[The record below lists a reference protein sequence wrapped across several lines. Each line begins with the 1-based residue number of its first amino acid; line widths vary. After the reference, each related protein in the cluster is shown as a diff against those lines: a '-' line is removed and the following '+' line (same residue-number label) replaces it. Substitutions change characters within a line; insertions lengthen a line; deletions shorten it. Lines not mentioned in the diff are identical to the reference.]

1 MQCSGG
7 LEIRGRLP
15 VRGLWQGP
23 GAGRPQPSA
32 AVAPERR
39 CVADRDGLRL
49 QTVPGQLLEDVLD
62 DCSDSDAVTVAQAL
76 IEAFKLHRLSPSIRN
91 PHKDVHKQLKYPATT
106 IQCATK

>member
-1 MQCSGG
+1 MQ
-7 LEIRGRLP
+7 RRLGNP
-15 VRGLWQGP
+15 GAPASSRAVAGP
-23 GAGRPQPSA
+23 GRWAASA
-32 AVAPERR
+32 QRRGGSERR

-76 IEAFKLHRLSPSIRN
+76 IEAFMLHRLSTSIRN